1 MHKIRVHGLPPAH
14 EGLRPGGGRDWSGVR
29 EALVLILFFVLL
41 AVAAFEGGYIYRDRE
56 AASGPEGPPA
66 RWDEL
71 RKQVHQLDIKT
82 GDINGRL
89 VGVETTLKKIGR

>member
-1 MHKIRVHGLPPAH
+1 MHRIKIQGPR
-14 EGLRPGGGRDWSGVR
+14 RDWSGVR

-56 AASGPEGPPA
+56 A
-66 RWDEL
+66 DEL

-82 GDINGRL
+82 RDINGRL
-89 VGVETTLKKIGR
+89 VGVEATIRKK

>member
-1 MHKIRVHGLPPAH
+1 MHKIRVHGL
-14 EGLRPGGGRDWSGVR
+14 GRDWSGVR

-41 AVAAFEGGYIYRDRE
+41 AVAAFQGGYIYRERE
-56 AASGPEGPPA
+56 A
-66 RWDEL
+66 DEL

-89 VGVETTLKKIGR
+89 VGVETTLKKMGR